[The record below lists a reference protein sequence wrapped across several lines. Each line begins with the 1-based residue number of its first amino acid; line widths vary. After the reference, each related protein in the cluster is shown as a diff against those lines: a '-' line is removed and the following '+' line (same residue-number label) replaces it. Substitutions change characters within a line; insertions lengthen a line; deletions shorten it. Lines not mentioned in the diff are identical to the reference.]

1 MPQNIHTSALTDEC
15 ADRSVVFNCIHIHVT
30 NKHITYQVRYTGPD
44 VGPGRGKLPGRS
56 EV

>member
-1 MPQNIHTSALTDEC
+1 MPQNIHTFALTDEC
-15 ADRSVVFNCIHIHVT
+15 ADWSEVFNCIHIHVT
-30 NKHITYQVRYTGPD
+30 NRHITYQVRYTGPD